1 MGAKALSE
9 QCSCVRGPSDSAL
22 YKDFYSSMKIR
33 TKPHQDLF
41 ELIRSKKSGSK
52 DNLSEKKWLIIKE
65 CFLINEEKKEAHLSF
80 WDKVVTFSR
89 DKSTESTLY
98 LCLLFLCED
107 NINNFVKYFLDMI
120 NEVCM
125 FDTEQIKDKTIKRS
139 LLENMLMLYLN
150 IITQLGMESIKKESN
165 NQELFEDKYSKL
177 FTEENLN
184 DYLKTVLLK
193 GVNDKDEWVN
203 YEEYF
208 NEKYDLIRDD
218 NRIREDISRI
228 NEQKEKSNET
238 NDTIGKK

>member
-1 MGAKALSE
+1 
-9 QCSCVRGPSDSAL
+9 
-22 YKDFYSSMKIR
+22 
-33 TKPHQDLF
+33 
-41 ELIRSKKSGSK
+41 
-52 DNLSEKKWLIIKE
+52 
-65 CFLINEEKKEAHLSF
+65 
-80 WDKVVTFSR
+80 
-89 DKSTESTLY
+89 
-98 LCLLFLCED
+98 
-107 NINNFVKYFLDMI
+107 
-120 NEVCM
+120 
-125 FDTEQIKDKTIKRS
+125 
-139 LLENMLMLYLN
+139 MLYLN

-184 DYLKTVLLK
+184 EYLKTVLMK

>member
-1 MGAKALSE
+1 M
-9 QCSCVRGPSDSAL
+9 
-22 YKDFYSSMKIR
+22 
-33 TKPHQDLF
+33 F
-41 ELIRSKKSGSK
+41 E
-52 DNLSEKKWLIIKE
+52 
-65 CFLINEEKKEAHLSF
+65 
-80 WDKVVTFSR
+80 
-89 DKSTESTLY
+89 
-98 LCLLFLCED
+98 
-107 NINNFVKYFLDMI
+107 
-120 NEVCM
+120 
-125 FDTEQIKDKTIKRS
+125 TEQIKEKTIKRS

-165 NQELFEDKYSKL
+165 NQELFEDRYSKL

-184 DYLKTVLLK
+184 DYLKTTLMK